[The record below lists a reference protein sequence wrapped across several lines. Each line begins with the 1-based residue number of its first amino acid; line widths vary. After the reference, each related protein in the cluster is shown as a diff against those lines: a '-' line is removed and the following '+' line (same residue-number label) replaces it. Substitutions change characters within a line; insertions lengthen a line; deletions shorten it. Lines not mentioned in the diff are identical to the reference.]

1 MPTIIKDQVIIAS
14 PFVTLSLDDANRDT
28 ANCLLPMAYYIEHHE
43 ALQGRQDIGIWVAAG
58 EAVED
63 IAAFVHQLAVIALDF
78 PHFGDGRG
86 YSSATILRRQLGYQG
101 EIRAIGDVRR
111 DQLEQMQRCGIN
123 AYELADGQDI
133 QSSAAGLAG
142 FSFNYQA
149 SIDSPTPLFRQR

>member
-1 MPTIIKDQVIIAS
+1 MPSIIKDQVIIVS
-14 PFVTLSLDDANRDT
+14 PFVTLSVADANTST
-28 ANCLLPMAYYIEHHE
+28 ANCLLPMAYYIDHHDT
-43 ALQGRQDIGIWVAAG
+43 LRNRQDIGIWVTAG

-63 IAAFVHQLAVIALDF
+63 IAAYVHQLAVIALDF

-123 AYELADGQDI
+123 
-133 QSSAAGLAG
+133 
-142 FSFNYQA
+142 YQA
-149 SIDSPTPLFRQR
+149 SIDRPAPLFRQR

>member
-1 MPTIIKDQVIIAS
+1 MPTIIKDQVITDS
-14 PFVTLSLDDANRDT
+14 PFTTLSAAAANTET
-28 ANCLLPMAYYIEHHE
+28 ANCLLPMAYYVAHQDT
-43 ALQGRQDIGIWVAAG
+43 LQNRQDIGIWVAAG

-63 IAAFVHQLAVIALDF
+63 IAAYVHQLAVIALDF

-86 YSSATILRRQLGYQG
+86 YSSASILRRQLGYQG

-123 AYELADGQDI
+123 AYELAEGQDI

-149 SIDSPTPLFRQR
+149 SIDRPAPLFRQR